1 MGEVPD
7 YSGNSWSSYT
17 MSTNDASARRPR
29 ATLRAVVAT
38 PIVGFAMFASLATNG
53 ALPSADAKPPAVPTD
68 SQGYLNSPARCDG
81 LQRAV
86 VIGRTPLSLV
96 AICQDKGGAYVCV
109 WPMEPRVSA
118 LLVAP
123 ALQSVIVQHAFVG
136 VPVSI
141 LTGGDD

>member
-1 MGEVPD
+1 
-7 YSGNSWSSYT
+7 

-96 AICQDKGGAYVCV
+96 AICQDKGGAYV
-109 WPMEPRVSA
+109 
-118 LLVAP
+118 VAP
-123 ALQSVIVQHAFVG
+123 VVKTSG
-136 VPVSI
+136 
-141 LTGGDD
+141 

>member
-96 AICQDKGGAYVCV
+96 AICQDKGGAYV
-109 WPMEPRVSA
+109 
-118 LLVAP
+118 VAP
-123 ALQSVIVQHAFVG
+123 VVKTSG
-136 VPVSI
+136 
-141 LTGGDD
+141 